1 MADVTAPDSLS
12 IWRIG
17 PERGFLAD
25 PDPLT
30 SLAAVDVPLPAHVT
44 AHLEQLAGELSG
56 LLAAGELR
64 RILNDLPVYDMTPLA
79 TVDMRSRER
88 AFQIY
93 AYLASAYVHA
103 AYQDSVKR
111 IPAGVAVPLVA
122 LAEQAQRPPI
132 LAYASY
138 TLNNWR
144 RLDPDG
150 PISVENL
157 DLVQRFLDVPDAAW
171 FTLIH
176 VEIEAE
182 AAPAVAMIPSAIA
195 AAEQND
201 LPTLERFFTTVISS
215 LDAMMAT
222 FKRMES
228 GCSPDVYYHQVRP
241 YIFSFD
247 DVIFEG
253 VTAYEGRPQSFRG
266 ETGAQSTIIPALI
279 AALGLGHEQTGLT
292 RYLTELRAYMPHEHR
307 AFLAAID
314 RGAIRRCLLTTP
326 SGHPLREAYNTG
338 LRRVLAFRRL
348 HLHYANIYIAQKVAD
363 PTGTGGTPFMTWL
376 RQLIDETQ
384 AQLLPI

>member
-1 MADVTAPDSLS
+1 M
-12 IWRIG
+12 WRIG

-30 SLAAVDVPLPAHVT
+30 SLEVADVPLPTQVI
-44 AHLEQLAGELSG
+44 AHLEQLASELSG
-56 LLAAGELR
+56 LLRTGHLR
-64 RILNDLPVYDMTPLA
+64 RILDDLPVYDMAPLA
-79 TVDMRSRER
+79 VADMRSCER

-103 AYQDSVKR
+103 AYQDSVKH
-111 IPAGVAVPLVA
+111 IPAGIAVPLVA
-122 LAEQAQRPPI
+122 LAKQVQRPPI

-144 RLDPDG
+144 RLDPNR
-150 PISVENL
+150 PISVDNL
-157 DLVQRFLDVPDAAW
+157 ALVQRFLDVPDAAW

-182 AAPAVAMIPSAIA
+182 AAPAVAMIPSAVEA
-195 AAEQND
+195 AQQND
-201 LPTLERFFTTVISS
+201 LPALEQFFTTVISS
-215 LDAMMAT
+215 LDNMMTT

-228 GCSPDVYYHQVRP
+228 GCSPDVYYNQVRP
-241 YIFSFD
+241 YIFSFE

-253 VTAYEGRPQSFRG
+253 VAAYDGRPQSFRG
-266 ETGAQSTIIPALI
+266 ETGAQSTIVPALVG
-279 AALGLGHEQTGLT
+279 ALGLGHEQTGLT
-292 RYLTELRAYMPHEHR
+292 RYLAELRAYMPREHR
-307 AFLAAID
+307 VFLDSID
-314 RGAIRRCLLTTP
+314 RGAIRRCLEATP
-326 SGHPLREAYNTG
+326 SGHPLREAYNTS

-348 HLHYANIYIAQKVAD
+348 HLHYANTYIAQKVAD

-384 AQLLPI
+384 AQLLPT